1 MASRQ
6 ETDRRPKEVSVV
18 LVTWHDAHSGAES
31 WIAIKELDLEP
42 AEVESVGFLLTEAEG
57 GKPNHIT
64 LFQSRIG
71 DSIDHVLHIPVG
83 MVQKMK
89 VLMELDINN

>member
-1 MASRQ
+1 
-6 ETDRRPKEVSVV
+6 VSVV

-31 WIAIKELDLEP
+31 WIDIKDLDSEP
-42 AEVESVGFLLTEAEG
+42 AEVQSVGYLLNEANG
-57 GKPNHIT
+57 GKPHHIT

-89 VLMELDINN
+89 VLMDLEIIS

>member
-1 MASRQ
+1 M
-6 ETDRRPKEVSVV
+6 SVV

-42 AEVESVGFLLTEAEG
+42 AEVESVGFLLTEDDG
-57 GKPNHIT
+57 GKPDHIT

-83 MVQKMK
+83 MVQKIK
-89 VLMELDINN
+89 VLMELEINN

>member
-1 MASRQ
+1 M
-6 ETDRRPKEVSVV
+6 SVV

-31 WIAIKELDLEP
+31 WISIKDLDGDP
-42 AEVESVGFLLTEAEG
+42 AVVESVGFLLNGEEG
-57 GKPNHIT
+57 GKPDHLT

-71 DSIDHVLHIPVG
+71 DEIDHVLHIPVG
-83 MVQKMK
+83 MVQKIK